1 MLQRLLLVFLAMGLV
16 ACSALPFNA
25 IPPTVSVADVDIK
38 SIGLF
43 EQHFDVGVRLSNPND
58 FNLKI
63 EALEFELAL
72 NGRAFAK
79 GLSRVAAWV
88 PATSSTVIRVDAIT
102 QSRNLLQQIKT
113 LPSET
118 LKVGVPYRITGR
130 VKTDKSS
137 RWLPFDHTGVVG
149 GDEKKAKGR
158 AV

>member
-1 MLQRLLLVFLAMGLV
+1 MLQRLLMVFLAMGLV

-58 FNLKI
+58 FDLKI

-79 GLSRVAAWV
+79 GL
-88 PATSSTVIRVDAIT
+88 
-102 QSRNLLQQIKT
+102 
-113 LPSET
+113 
-118 LKVGVPYRITGR
+118 
-130 VKTDKSS
+130 
-137 RWLPFDHTGVVG
+137 
-149 GDEKKAKGR
+149 
-158 AV
+158 